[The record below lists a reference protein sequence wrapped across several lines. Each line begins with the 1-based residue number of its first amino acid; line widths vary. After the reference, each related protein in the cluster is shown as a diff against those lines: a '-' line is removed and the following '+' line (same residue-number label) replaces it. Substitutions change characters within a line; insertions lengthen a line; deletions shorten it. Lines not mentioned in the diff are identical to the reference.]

1 MRTMTLF
8 LVRKA
13 AVGVLIGAPCLA
25 SGLGADE
32 GFPPTPVAHGGA
44 RVSVFAIGLDDP
56 RGLALGSRGDLFV
69 AEAGTTE
76 GVFVPPPP
84 PEPTEPPVRERCEVY
99 WPVGPATP
107 GFTGRISRIGALG
120 TRTTVAEGLPSS
132 GANTLIGGDR
142 MGVGAVAFSR
152 GRLHAILAG
161 GGCSHGHV
169 SHPNAI
175 LRVERDGDV
184 VTVADL
190 SEHLRANEDSKDPA
204 DGDFE
209 PDGVWYNLVSAFG
222 GLYAVEPN
230 RGVFVRVDD
239 DGRITRVAD
248 MIARVASIDPAGD
261 GDKTFS
267 ALAVRGCWFYFGT
280 LGRIDTGFEGA
291 VYRLHKDT
299 LAIETVATGLRGVVG
314 LAFDHR
320 GRLHA
325 LETTAAG
332 VEPPLSDPTA
342 GRLVRVERDGTLTPV
357 VTNLAFPTALLAGRR
372 GELYVSNCGY
382 HCDDRSAFPATL
394 PSLRS
399 GQILKVLT
407 R

>member
-1 MRTMTLF
+1 MKQTFR
-8 LVRKA
+8 LVPLATVATVLLA
-13 AVGVLIGAPCLA
+13 ATSP
-25 SGLGADE
+25 ADP
-32 GFPPTPVAHGGA
+32 FPPTPVAHGGA
-44 RVSVFAIGLDDP
+44 RVSVVATGLDDP
-56 RGLALGSRGDLFV
+56 RGLVLGPRGDLFV

-84 PEPTEPPVRERCEVY
+84 PEPTEPPTRERCEVY
-99 WPVGPATP
+99 WPVGPSTP
-107 GFTGRISRIGALG
+107 GFTGRISRIGAG
-120 TRTTVAEGLPSS
+120 GVRTTVADGLPSF

-161 GGCSHGHV
+161 GGCSHGHL
-169 SHPNAI
+169 SHPNAV
-175 LRVERDGDV
+175 LRVERGGDV

-230 RGVFVRVDD
+230 RGVFVRIDA
-239 DGRITRVAD
+239 DGSVTRVAD
-248 MIARVASIDPAGD
+248 MIAKVASIDPAGN

-280 LGRIDTGFEGA
+280 LGRID
-291 VYRLHKDT
+291 KDT
-299 LAIETVATGLRGVVG
+299 LAIEPVATGLHGVLG
-314 LAFDHR
+314 LAFDRR

-332 VEPPLSDPTA
+332 VEPPLSNPTA
-342 GRLVRVERDGTLTPV
+342 GRLVRIERDGSLTPV

-399 GQILKVLT
+399 GQILKVVT